1 VAPSER
7 IVSMDLFRG
16 YTVAGMVLVNFIDVF
31 AVGPPGYAARVSSSR
46 ASRVVSRS
54 LAYRSPRA
62 S

>member
-1 VAPSER
+1 
-7 IVSMDLFRG
+7 MDLFRG